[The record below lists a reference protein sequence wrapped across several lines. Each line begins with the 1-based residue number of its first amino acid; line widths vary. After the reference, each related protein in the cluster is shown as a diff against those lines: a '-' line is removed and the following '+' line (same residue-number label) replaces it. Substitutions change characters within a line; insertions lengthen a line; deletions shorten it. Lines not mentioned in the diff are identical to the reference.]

1 MAFELLL
8 RKRSG
13 NDLRLVFTARCE
25 RDEELVPL
33 LDFDTGKRSPL
44 AVLVILQDLLLVQI
58 WLEAEIRAVTLE
70 KFPNDTLFGEPFGDF
85 YRRLHLTEADLADRI
100 ADGLESSSET
110 TFAATEEHQHF

>member
-33 LDFDTGKRSPL
+33 LDLDAGKGFPF
-44 AVLVILQDLLLVQI
+44 AILVVLQDLLLVQV
-58 WLEAEIRAVTLE
+58 WLETQIRAVTLE
-70 KFPNDTLFGEPFGDF
+70 KFPNDTLFGKTFGDF
-85 YRRLHLTEADLADRI
+85 HRGLHLAEADLADRI

-110 TFAATEEHQHF
+110 TFAAAEKHQHF